1 MVSKHTLKT
10 YNFFHIETYFDY
22 IVESYINGQLM
33 QVCELCKKL
42 SKSQKLQCLNYIQNS
57 YSSNQLEAVLY
68 INTKLI

>member
-22 IVESYINGQLM
+22 IVESYVNGQLM
-33 QVCELCKKL
+33 QVCELCSDL
-42 SKSQKLQCLNYIQNS
+42 SKKQKLHCLNYLQ
-57 YSSNQLEAVLY
+57 SNYGSTEAVLY